1 MQAGHAGV
9 CSSPVPTLQ
18 EELSDFFGRAIIV
31 ARGGAEDRL
40 AAERALAAGDPSL
53 ALRHARELLAK
64 VPRSPIGLLLAA
76 EAAEQAFLDD
86 QAVQFL
92 MELAEVVPWAP
103 EVWLRLGQARLRA
116 GYDAHEVRD
125 ALSRAVADP
134 RGGDVSARAAV
145 LLADLDLAQEDPR
158 RALVWLDRVRDSVDP
173 AVAER
178 RAIALLELGDSEGA
192 LQAAEGLPS
201 PEPTDGRRSLLLG
214 RIAALRGQDATS
226 LLLRAYILDQ
236 KGAARALASH
246 IASAGRGV
254 TDAVV
259 EVVASLDG
267 LHAPIFQAA
276 LAQARGDI
284 QGAAEALALAASQG
298 DTEAAR
304 ALASQAV
311 AARDAASL
319 RKAHQALQAASI
331 PCPEAEVALLTAL
344 DALDGGEVR
353 RALDALDRAGE
364 FPWAAQLRAE
374 ALGRWLP
381 PGKLADV
388 PGVLGELRRAARALD
403 DAAALVATEAIAVE
417 AERPLR
423 VAIMGEFNAGK
434 STFVN
439 ALLGAEIAPTGVLPT
454 TATLHHVVF
463 SPDPFAR
470 IQVLRAP
477 ERVVLPER
485 LRAALAEVQR
495 DDGVIERVTVGYPL
509 ERLRH
514 LELIDTPGFN
524 APNVDHAASAREAL
538 LEVHLVLWLLDA
550 SQPWKETERA
560 VLAEVRDGGVPVQF
574 LVNKVDRVG
583 DADRERVFAYV
594 QERLADTGLQSL
606 FPIVA
611 MSSRQ
616 ALAGRLGDSDA
627 LARSNWAEI
636 ETLVERVAVQA
647 PGLRDSAVRR
657 RIRELLTPLLAQAR
671 ELASADLAAAR
682 AEAAARGALV
692 QAASQL
698 SREQAAL
705 ALKLARALDD
715 PRRALLEDLAPL
727 DQGDPAASRAYA
739 ASRALQRLT
748 SPLATFLV
756 TSLIPTE
763 EHRSV
768 ATEAL
773 LPAISAALQ
782 GLVVGLP
789 RPTEIGGLPA
799 ERFLDAI
806 ALPCVAALQRES
818 ARWAPRSSTGA
829 GALVLRLSALMD
841 ALAASSVHAS

>member
-1 MQAGHAGV
+1 M
-9 CSSPVPTLQ
+9 PTLQ

-86 QAVQFL
+86 QAVHFL
-92 MELAEVVPWAP
+92 GELAEVVPWAP
-103 EVWLRLGQARLRA
+103 EVWLRLGRARLRA

-134 RGGDVSARAAV
+134 RAGDAAVAAAV
-145 LLADLDLAQEDPR
+145 LLADLDLAQDDPR
-158 RALVWLDRVRDSVDP
+158 RALVWLDRVRDAVDP
-173 AVAER
+173 SAAER
-178 RAIALLELGDSEGA
+178 RAIALLDLGDVEGA
-192 LQAAEGLPS
+192 VQAAAALPT
-201 PEPTDGRRSLLLG
+201 PEPTDGRRALLFG
-214 RIAALRGQDATS
+214 RLAALQGHDATGH
-226 LLLRAYILDQ
+226 LLRAYILDE
-236 KGAARALASH
+236 KGAARALASYL
-246 IASAGRGV
+246 AAAPPSALGPV
-254 TDAVV
+254 F
-259 EVVASLDG
+259 EVVSSLDG
-267 LHAPIFQAA
+267 LHAPLFRAA
-276 LAQARGDI
+276 LAQARGDLRGSLDALA
-284 QGAAEALALAASQG
+284 QAAEQG

-304 ALASQAV
+304 ALASQAL
-311 AARDAASL
+311 AARDDASL
-319 RKAHQALQAASI
+319 RKAHGALAAASL
-331 PCPEAEVALLTAL
+331 PCPEPEVALLAAL
-344 DALDGGEVR
+344 DAVAASDLRG
-353 RALDALDRAGE
+353 ALDALDRAGE
-364 FPWAAQLRAE
+364 LPWAAQLRSEIMVRLA
-374 ALGRWLP
+374 P
-381 PGKLADV
+381 PAGLADV

-477 ERVVLPER
+477 ERVVSPER

-509 ERLRH
+509 ERLRY

-574 LVNKVDRVG
+574 LVNKLDRVG
-583 DADRERVFAYV
+583 DADRERVLSYV
-594 QERLADTGLQSL
+594 QERLVDTGLRSL
-606 FPIVA
+606 SPVVA

-616 ALAGRLGDSDA
+616 ALAGRLGDAEA
-627 LARSNWAEI
+627 LERSRWTEVEALI
-636 ETLVERVAVQA
+636 EQIASRA
-647 PGLRDSAVRR
+647 PALRDSAVRR
-657 RIRELLTPLLAQAR
+657 RIRELLAPLLARSR
-671 ELASADLAAAR
+671 ELAAAELAAAR

-692 QAASQL
+692 QAASL
-698 SREQAAL
+698 IHRDQASL
-705 ALKLARALDD
+705 AIRLGRALDE

-748 SPLATFLV
+748 EPLAS
-756 TSLIPTE
+756 SLAAALLPE
-763 EHRSV
+763 EHRP
-768 ATEAL
+768 AAAEAL
-773 LPAISAALQ
+773 RPAVSAALQ
-782 GLVVGLP
+782 GLVVGLA
-789 RPTEIGGLPA
+789 RPTEIAALPA
-799 ERFLDAI
+799 ERLLEAVT
-806 ALPCVAALQRES
+806 LPCAAALQRES
-818 ARWAPRSSTGA
+818 TRWAPRSATGA
-829 GALVLRLSALMD
+829 GALALRLAALMD
-841 ALAASSVHAS
+841 ALAPTAAHAP

>member
-1 MQAGHAGV
+1 
-9 CSSPVPTLQ
+9 VPTLQ
-18 EELSDFFGRAIIV
+18 EELSNFFGRAIIV

-92 MELAEVVPWAP
+92 SELAEVVPWAP
-103 EVWLRLGQARLRA
+103 EVWLRLGRAKLRA

-134 RGGDVSARAAV
+134 RAGDAAVAAAV
-145 LLADLDLAQEDPR
+145 LLADLDLAQDDPR
-158 RALVWLDRVRDSVDP
+158 RALVWLDRVRDAVDP
-173 AVAER
+173 SVTER
-178 RAIALLELGDSEGA
+178 RAIALLDLGDTEGA
-192 LQAAEGLPS
+192 VLAAATLSS
-201 PEPTDGRRSLLLG
+201 PEPTDGRRALLFG
-214 RIAALRGQDATS
+214 RLAALQGHDATGH
-226 LLLRAYILDQ
+226 LLRAYILDER
-236 KGAARALASH
+236 GAARALASYL
-246 IASAGRGV
+246 ATAPPAALGPV
-254 TDAVV
+254 F
-259 EVVASLDG
+259 EVVSSLDG
-267 LHAPIFQAA
+267 LHAPLFRAA
-276 LAQARGDI
+276 LAQARGDLRGSI
-284 QGAAEALALAASQG
+284 DALAQAADQG

-304 ALASQAV
+304 ALASQAL
-311 AARDAASL
+311 AARDDASL
-319 RKAHQALQAASI
+319 RKAHGALAAASL
-331 PCPEAEVALLTAL
+331 PCPEPEVALLAAL
-344 DALDGGEVR
+344 DAFAASDLRG
-353 RALDALDRAGE
+353 ALDALDRAGE
-364 FPWAAQLRAE
+364 LPWAAQLRGEIMVRLA
-374 ALGRWLP
+374 P
-381 PGKLADV
+381 PAGLADV

-477 ERVVLPER
+477 ERVVSPER

-509 ERLRH
+509 ERLRY

-574 LVNKVDRVG
+574 LVNKLDRVG
-583 DADRERVFAYV
+583 EADRERVLSYV
-594 QERLADTGLQSL
+594 QERLVDTGLRSL
-606 FPIVA
+606 SPVVA

-616 ALAGRLGDSDA
+616 ALAGRLGDAGA
-627 LARSNWAEI
+627 LEQSRWAEVEALI
-636 ETLVERVAVQA
+636 EQIASRA
-647 PGLRDSAVRR
+647 PVLRDSAVRR
-657 RIRELLTPLLAQAR
+657 RVRKLLAPLLARAR
-671 ELASADLAAAR
+671 ELAAAELAAAR

-692 QAASQL
+692 QAASL
-698 SREQAAL
+698 IHRDQASL
-705 ALKLARALDD
+705 AIRLGRALDE

-727 DQGDPAASRAYA
+727 DQGDPAASRSYA

-748 SPLATFLV
+748 EPLAAALAAA
-756 TSLIPTE
+756 LLTE
-763 EHRSV
+763 EHRPAAAEV
-768 ATEAL
+768 L
-773 LPAISAALQ
+773 RPAIAAALQ

-789 RPTEIGGLPA
+789 RPTEIA
-799 ERFLDAI
+799 
-806 ALPCVAALQRES
+806 ALPPERLLEAVTIPCAAALQRES
-818 ARWAPRSSTGA
+818 ARWAPRSATGA
-829 GALVLRLSALMD
+829 GALALRLAALMD
-841 ALAASSVHAS
+841 ALAPTAAHAS

>member
-1 MQAGHAGV
+1 
-9 CSSPVPTLQ
+9 VPTLQ
-18 EELSDFFGRAIIV
+18 EELSDFFGRAVIV

-86 QAVQFL
+86 QAVHFL
-92 MELAEVVPWAP
+92 GELAEVVPWAP
-103 EVWLRLGQARLRA
+103 EVWLRLGRARLRA

-134 RGGDVSARAAV
+134 RAGDAAVAAAV
-145 LLADLDLAQEDPR
+145 LLADLDLAQDDPR
-158 RALVWLDRVRDSVDP
+158 RALVWLDRVRDAVDP
-173 AVAER
+173 SAAER
-178 RAIALLELGDSEGA
+178 RAIALLDLGDVEGA
-192 LQAAEGLPS
+192 VQAAAALPT
-201 PEPTDGRRSLLLG
+201 PEPTDGRRALLFG
-214 RIAALRGQDATS
+214 RLAALQGHDATGH
-226 LLLRAYILDQ
+226 LLRAYILDE
-236 KGAARALASH
+236 KGAARALASYL
-246 IASAGRGV
+246 AAAPPSALGPV
-254 TDAVV
+254 F
-259 EVVASLDG
+259 EVVSSLDG
-267 LHAPIFQAA
+267 LHAPLFRAA
-276 LAQARGDI
+276 LAQARGDLRGSLDALA
-284 QGAAEALALAASQG
+284 QAAEQG

-304 ALASQAV
+304 ALASQAL
-311 AARDAASL
+311 AARDDASL
-319 RKAHQALQAASI
+319 RKAHGALAAASL
-331 PCPEAEVALLTAL
+331 PCPEPEVALLAAL
-344 DALDGGEVR
+344 DAVAASDLRG
-353 RALDALDRAGE
+353 ALDALDRAGE
-364 FPWAAQLRAE
+364 LPWAAQLRSEIMVRLA
-374 ALGRWLP
+374 P
-381 PGKLADV
+381 PAGLADV

-477 ERVVLPER
+477 ERVVSPER

-509 ERLRH
+509 ERLRY

-574 LVNKVDRVG
+574 LVNKLDRVG
-583 DADRERVFAYV
+583 DADRERVLSYV
-594 QERLADTGLQSL
+594 QERLVDTGLRSL
-606 FPIVA
+606 SPVVA

-616 ALAGRLGDSDA
+616 ALAGRLGDAEA
-627 LARSNWAEI
+627 LERSRWTEVEALI
-636 ETLVERVAVQA
+636 EQIASRA
-647 PGLRDSAVRR
+647 PALRDSAVRR
-657 RIRELLTPLLAQAR
+657 RIRELLAPLLARSR
-671 ELASADLAAAR
+671 ELAAAELAAAR

-692 QAASQL
+692 QAASL
-698 SREQAAL
+698 IHRDQASL
-705 ALKLARALDD
+705 AIRLGRALDE

-748 SPLATFLV
+748 EPLAS
-756 TSLIPTE
+756 SLAAALLPE
-763 EHRSV
+763 EHRP
-768 ATEAL
+768 AAAEAL
-773 LPAISAALQ
+773 RPAVSAALQ
-782 GLVVGLP
+782 GLVVGLA
-789 RPTEIGGLPA
+789 RPTEIAALPA
-799 ERFLDAI
+799 ERLLEAVT
-806 ALPCVAALQRES
+806 LPCAAALQRES
-818 ARWAPRSSTGA
+818 TRWAPRSATGA
-829 GALVLRLSALMD
+829 GALALRLAALMD
-841 ALAASSVHAS
+841 ALAPTAAHAP